1 MGAVELRDVSN
12 ILWRER
18 HLLDLLLFKLEE
30 EQLLLAAGR
39 TRWIAQAT
47 REVEMVLEEIKQVE
61 LARAMAVEHVAVG
74 LGLDANPSL
83 RALTE
88 AAPAPWGELLAEHRA
103 AFLTATE
110 EIVAL
115 AQANRE
121 LLTHGQQAARDV
133 LANLGESRVE
143 TYSPAGVAAEAPLR
157 PLLID
162 QAL

>member
-1 MGAVELRDVSN
+1 MELQDVSN

-30 EQLLLAAGR
+30 EQLVLAAGR

-47 REVEMVLEEIKQVE
+47 REIEMVLDEIRQVE

-74 LGLDANPSL
+74 LGLAAGPSL

-88 AAPAPWGELLAEHRA
+88 AAPEPWGGLLAEHRA
-103 AFLTATE
+103 AFLAATE
-110 EIVAL
+110 KIVAL

-133 LANLGESRVE
+133 LANLGESRAE
-143 TYSPAGVAAEAPLR
+143 TYSPACVAAEAPLR

>member
-1 MGAVELRDVSN
+1 VELRDVSN

-47 REVEMVLEEIKQVE
+47 REVEMVLEEIKQTE
-61 LARAMAVEHVAVG
+61 LSRAMVVDQVAPG
-74 LGLDANPSL
+74 LGLEPGPSL
-83 RALTE
+83 RALAE
-88 AAPAPWGELLAEHRA
+88 AAPDPWSTLLSEHRA

-115 AQANRE
+115 AQTNRE
-121 LLTHGQQAARDV
+121 LLTQGQQAARDV
-133 LANLGESRVE
+133 LATLGEARVE
-143 TYSPAGVAAEAPLR
+143 TYSPTGAAAEGPVR
-157 PLLID
+157 PMLID
-162 QAL
+162 EVL